1 MQEVSMQYHLD
12 TIPVWEAVELDSACP
27 LCALYRKC
35 EADEIDK
42 ALGGSVME
50 PDARIRVNE
59 RGICDRHH
67 QQLFAMK
74 NRLGHALLTDSHSKE
89 LLQKLDGLETR
100 VRQPAKKGLF
110 QKSDTLEAAAREL
123 EALTTSCV
131 VCEAIDGHMQ
141 RYLYTFLHLWKTDTA
156 FRQKWE
162 GSKGV
167 CLPHAAQLLHKAAQ
181 HLNGANGQAFAQSLL
196 ALVKRSLAQDERDLE
211 WFTLKFDYR
220 NQSKPWGNSR
230 DALPRTINRLRG
242 ACVDPEGE
250 H

>member
-1 MQEVSMQYHLD
+1 MPYHLD
-12 TIPVWEAVELDSACP
+12 TIPVWEAIELDSPCL
-27 LCALYRKC
+27 LCALNRKC

-50 PDARIRVNE
+50 PDVRIRVNE
-59 RGICDRHH
+59 RGICQRHH

-89 LLQKLDGLETR
+89 LLKKLEKLE
-100 VRQPAKKGLF
+100 VAPGKKGLF
-110 QKSDTLEAAAREL
+110 QKDDSLASLAQALEN
-123 EALTTSCV
+123 LTGGCV

-162 GSKGV
+162 QSKGV
-167 CLPHAAQLLHKAAQ
+167 CLPHAAQLLRQADR
-181 HLNGANGQAFAQSLL
+181 HLGGANRQAFAKSLL
-196 ALVKRSLAQDERDLE
+196 SLVRQNLSQDEKDLE

-220 NQSKPWGNSR
+220 NQTKSWGNSR
-230 DALPRTINRLRG
+230 DALPRTVNRLRG
-242 ACVDPEGE
+242 ACIDPDATPEAR
-250 H
+250 

>member
-1 MQEVSMQYHLD
+1 MQYHLD
-12 TIPVWEAVELDSACP
+12 TIPVWEAMELDSACP
-27 LCALYRKC
+27 LCALYQKC

-50 PDARIRVNE
+50 PDVRIRVNE

-67 QQLFAMK
+67 QQLFAMQ

-89 LLQKLDGLETR
+89 LLKKLDALEAR
-100 VRQPAKKGLF
+100 VRQPMKKGLF
-110 QKSDTLEAAAREL
+110 QKDDALEAAAREL
-123 EALTTSCV
+123 EAMSASCV
-131 VCEAIDGHMQ
+131 VCEAIDTHMQ

-156 FRQKWE
+156 FRQRWE
-162 GSKGV
+162 ASKGV
-167 CLPHAAQLLHKAAQ
+167 CLPHAGQLLRQAAK
-181 HLNGANGQAFAQSLL
+181 HLNRTNGQAFAQSLL
-196 ALVKRSLAQDERDLE
+196 AQVKRSLSQDEQDLE

-230 DALPRTINRLRG
+230 DALSRAINRLRG

-250 H
+250 R

>member
-1 MQEVSMQYHLD
+1 MQYHLD

-50 PDARIRVNE
+50 PDVRIRVNE
-59 RGICDRHH
+59 RGICSKHH
-67 QQLFAMK
+67 QQLFDMK

-89 LLQKLDGLETR
+89 LLKKLEKVEAR
-100 VRQPAKKGLF
+100 IQQPAKKGLL
-110 QKSDTLEAAAREL
+110 QKGDALEKAAHEL
-123 EALTTSCV
+123 ESISASCV
-131 VCEAIDGHMQ
+131 VCEAIDTHMQ

-156 FRQKWE
+156 FRQRWE
-162 GSKGV
+162 RSKGV
-167 CLPHAAQLLHKAAQ
+167 CIPHAAQLLRQAGQ
-181 HLNGANGQAFAQSLL
+181 HLNSAKGQAFAQSLL
-196 ALVKRSLAQDERDLE
+196 ALVKRNLLQDEQDLE

-242 ACVDPEGE
+242 ACVNPEAE
-250 H
+250 R